1 MGAVFVVDKN
11 GKPLMPTY
19 SKPKVRRMLK
29 DGRAEIFRHE
39 PFTIQLTQR
48 AGGYT
53 QPVHY
58 DTDSGYQYAGVSVK
72 SEKHEFLHMQADML
86 EDEKGRYDDRRK
98 YRCTRR
104 NRLRHRP
111 PRFDNRRKGEGWI
124 APAAI
129 AAIIAMRWSLCA
141 STVPPCRRSTPSK
154 KDFRCRKG

>member
-98 YRCTRR
+98 YRS
-104 NRLRHRP
+104 RHCIRGAEPRIPHHLCRP
-111 PRFDNRRKGEGWI
+111 DEILRRKAGASSCARSRGNKHSACRGNAGSGEK
-124 APAAI
+124 
-129 AAIIAMRWSLCA
+129 S
-141 STVPPCRRSTPSK
+141 
-154 KDFRCRKG
+154 

>member
-58 DTDSGYQYAGVSVK
+58 DTDSG
-72 SEKHEFLHMQADML
+72 
-86 EDEKGRYDDRRK
+86 
-98 YRCTRR
+98 
-104 NRLRHRP
+104 
-111 PRFDNRRKGEGWI
+111 
-124 APAAI
+124 
-129 AAIIAMRWSLCA
+129 
-141 STVPPCRRSTPSK
+141 
-154 KDFRCRKG
+154 